1 MPLLELN
8 GVTRRFGGLVAVDN
22 VSADVEEGEIFGV
35 IGPNGAG
42 KTTLF
47 SMIAG
52 SLRPTSGEI
61 RLDGT
66 DLAGRPAHHV
76 VRQGITRTHQVVKP
90 FLNLT
95 AAENVE
101 VGLLFGNRR
110 VADRRGEAIA
120 LLERC
125 GLGAVADR
133 LPGELTLSQRKRLEI
148 ARALGTGPRVLL
160 LDEVVAGLNPQESQG
175 LVELI
180 RELNGEGV
188 TILMIEHVMKAI
200 MGLADRMLVLDGG
213 APLARGTPREVSR
226 DPAVIEAYLGR
237 RAAKVLAGDG
247 DGDGGGA
254 DA

>member
-1 MPLLELN
+1 MPLLELSK
-8 GVTRRFGGLVAVDN
+8 VTRRFGGLVAVDH
-22 VSADVEEGEIFGV
+22 VSASVEQGEIFGV

-61 RLDGT
+61 KLDGT

-76 VRQGITRTHQVVKP
+76 VRQGVTRTHQVVKP

-110 VADRRGEAIA
+110 VVDRHGEAVA

-125 GLGAVADR
+125 GLGDVADR

-160 LDEVVAGLNPQESQG
+160 LDEVVAGLNAKEAQG
-175 LVELI
+175 VVELI
-180 RELNGEGV
+180 RELNRESL

-200 MGLADRMLVLDGG
+200 MGLAGRILVLDGG
-213 APLARGTPREVSR
+213 APLAQGTPRAVSR
-226 DPAVIEAYLGR
+226 DPAVVEAYLGR
-237 RAAKVLAGDG
+237 RAAKALAGDG
-247 DGDGGGA
+247 DREGS

>member
-8 GVTRRFGGLVAVDN
+8 GVTRRFGGLVAVDD
-22 VSADVEEGEIFGV
+22 VSVSVEDGEIFGV

-61 RLDGT
+61 KLDGS

-101 VGLLFGNRR
+101 VGLFFGNRR
-110 VADRRGEAIA
+110 VVDRRGEAVA

-125 GLGAVADR
+125 GLGKVADR

-160 LDEVVAGLNPQESQG
+160 LDEVVAGLNAQEAQG

-180 RELNGEGV
+180 RELNRESL

-200 MGLADRMLVLDGG
+200 MGLAGRILVLDGG
-213 APLARGTPREVSR
+213 APLAQGTPREVSQ
-226 DPAVIEAYLGR
+226 DPAVVEAYLGR
-237 RAAKVLAGDG
+237 RAAKALERDG
-247 DGDGGGA
+247 DREGR